1 MQSFLLSR
9 LLNLLSPLLSAALIL
24 SGCTT
29 ITYPDGTKVSAPY
42 VPPPCEYVY
51 GGGYPVYNTYG
62 VGVYTGGYYPVYGNC
77 FGSGWGSWGG
87 WGWYRSGGCGY
98 ANNSG
103 NTTINVN
110 RTTTVTGTCGIPYSR
125 SLNGTFGSGS
135 YSRTTTYTG
144 TQGNTSMQSAHG
156 TYGNHGRS
164 YYGGGM
170 RGIMH

>member
-1 MQSFLLSR
+1 MQFLHQLR
-9 LLNLLSPLLSAALIL
+9 FLKLFRPFIIIPLFL

-29 ITYPDGTKVSAPY
+29 ITYPDGTKVSTPY

-87 WGWYRSGGCGY
+87 WGWNRSGSCGY

-110 RTTTVTGTCGIPYSR
+110 KTTTVMGATGTPYSR
-125 SLNGTFGSGS
+125 SVNGTYGHGS
-135 YSRTTTYTG
+135 YSRSG
-144 TQGNTSMQSAHG
+144 TCRGSWGNTSMRSVQG
-156 TYGNHGRS
+156 TSSNLRRS
-164 YYGGGM
+164 PYGGGM
-170 RGIMH
+170 RGMH